1 MAVIVGD
8 EDDNDLTGGGAGDDI
23 SGLEG
28 DDRLTGLD
36 GDDLLDGG
44 DGDDY
49 LEGGAG
55 ADYLDGGDGFDV
67 VSYETS
73 DAGVN
78 VNLELGGIGGHADG
92 DEYIDIEDIIGSA
105 YGDLIA
111 GNEGANWIWGGAGDD
126 IIEGRGGN
134 DVIAGGAG
142 ADTLIGGDGLDQ
154 LDYSEETVADGAIY
168 GLVVDM
174 STGYADVY
182 HSSLF
187 LPDRDTI
194 IGFEGIVGTE
204 HADWMR
210 GGAGDDTLVGYLGDD
225 LIVGSAGSDFLVGH
239 EGSDTASY
247 VFSGSAVSVS
257 LANGTASGGHASGDV
272 LVLIENLV
280 GSAHDDTLEGDSG
293 DNLIIGGA
301 GADTLIGDDGF
312 DTLDYRAS
320 AQAVFVNLAQSRAS
334 GGEAEGD
341 VISGFEAVIGTS
353 RSDRLHGG
361 NGDQTIEGGYGND
374 QMHGGAG
381 VDTLS
386 FEHTNVELVIDL
398 TLGFATGAGNDTI
411 SGFENIIAAGMSDI
425 LIGTNGDNVLEGM
438 GGGDDLQG
446 GGGFDTA
453 SYERSSAG
461 VTVNLETGAASG
473 GHAQGDVL
481 DSIEALIGSAHDDV
495 LTGSTGDD
503 RIEGGLGDDLM
514 DGGDGIDTLS
524 YAGADEGVVVDL
536 SLGETCGCNG
546 ETDTFS
552 NFENVLGSAWD
563 DFLTGDAGDN
573 ILVGGEGWDILVG
586 GDGFDTVSFAAAT
599 SRVIVNLN
607 TGEGS
612 AGEADG
618 DLYAEIEGFVG
629 SAFND
634 RAYGGHADEVFD
646 GGAGADWLYG
656 RRGSDRLTGGLGDDQ
671 LNGGSGFDTFVFLGD
686 NLGADTIQDFD
697 VWGFDA
703 IEFDTSVFSDF
714 ADVLAHTT
722 NDGSGN
728 CVIAKSG
735 VQITLTGVLKEDLW
749 VFAFDFVASA
759 GPSAPQPGDP
769 EVLPDGL
776 QGKGLADP
784 EPIICPSGEVSVPA
798 PETDWGL
805 IEMAQAFASGREP
818 HRFLM
823 EHRSED
829 WIV

>member
-8 EDDNDLTGGGAGDDI
+8 EDGNDLTGGAFNDDI
-23 SGLEG
+23 SGLGG
-28 DDRLTGLD
+28 DDRLEGLE
-36 GDDLLDGG
+36 GDDLLAGG
-44 DGDDY
+44 EGDDY

-55 ADYLDGGDGFDV
+55 ADTLDGGDGFDV

-78 VNLELGGIGGHADG
+78 VNLELGGIGGHAEG
-92 DEYIDIEDIIGSA
+92 DEYIDIEDVIGSA

-111 GNEGANWIWGGAGDD
+111 GSEGANWIWGGSGDD

-142 ADTLIGGDGLDQ
+142 SDILIGGDGLDQ
-154 LDYSEETVADGAIY
+154 LDYSEETVADGALY

-194 IGFEGIVGTE
+194 VGFEGIIGTA

-239 EGSDTASY
+239 EGDDTASY
-247 VFSGSAVSVS
+247 TFSGSAVSVS

-272 LVLIENLV
+272 LISIENLV
-280 GSAHDDTLEGDSG
+280 GSAHNDTLEGDSG

-301 GADTLIGDDGF
+301 GADTLTGGDGF

-320 AQAVFVNLAQSRAS
+320 ALGVVVNLALSRAS
-334 GGEAEGD
+334 GGEAQGD
-341 VISGFEAVIGTS
+341 VISGFEGVIGTS

-386 FEHTNVELVIDL
+386 FEHPNVELVINL
-398 TLGFATGAGNDTI
+398 VLGFATGAGNDVI
-411 SGFENIIAAGMSDI
+411 SGFENIIAADMSDI
-425 LIGTNGDNVLEGM
+425 LIGDAGDNILTGR
-438 GGGDDLQG
+438 GGGDGLE

-453 SYERSSAG
+453 SYAGSTSA
-461 VTVNLETGAASG
+461 VTVNLGTGAASG

-481 DSIEALIGSAHDDV
+481 DSIEGLIGSDHDDV
-495 LTGSTGDD
+495 LSGSDGDD

-514 DGGDGIDTLS
+514 DGGDGTDTLS
-524 YAGADEGVVVDL
+524 YRFADEGVTVDL
-536 SLGETCGCNG
+536 SEGETCGCNG
-546 ETDTFS
+546 EIDTFP
-552 NFENVLGSAWD
+552 NFESIEGSSWD
-563 DFLTGDAGDN
+563 DYLIGDAGDN
-573 ILVGGEGWDILVG
+573 ELIGGQGWDLIDG
-586 GDGFDTVSFAAAT
+586 GDGFDTISFTGSSA
-599 SRVIVNLN
+599 RVIVNLN
-607 TGEGS
+607 TGV
-612 AGEADG
+612 GEQGDADG
-618 DLYAEIEGFVG
+618 DLYVNVERVVG
-629 SAFND
+629 TRFND
-634 RAYGGHADEVFD
+634 HVYGGMADEAFE
-646 GGAGADWLYG
+646 GGHGE
-656 RRGSDRLTGGLGDDQ
+656 DRLTGGDGNDRM
-671 LNGGSGFDTFVFLGD
+671 NGGIGADTFVFVGD
-686 NLGADTIQDFD
+686 NLGDDVIEDFVPFQFD
-697 VWGFDA
+697 VIA
-703 IEFDTSVFSDF
+703 FDTTVFSGF

-749 VFAFDFVASA
+749 AFNFDFTASA
-759 GPSAPQPGDP
+759 PALPGPDDP

-776 QGKGLADP
+776 QSKMSPDP
-784 EPIICPSGEVSVPA
+784 EPIICPGDGLVSVN
-798 PETDWGL
+798 PEWDALEATLEGH
-805 IEMAQAFASGREP
+805 SGRGL
-818 HRFLM
+818 HRMLM
-823 EHRSED
+823 EPRALD
-829 WIV
+829 WVF